1 MGEPGLTGP
10 HGYNG
15 RPGLR
20 GPKGQEGDAG
30 LGTNIIAFFMDIK
43 IIKMFFFQVVDGV
56 YGPKGEAGS
65 PGRFGYDGFPGNE
78 NLRINFTKLESNVIF
93 ESNRQA

>member
-20 GPKGQEGDAG
+20 GPKGEE
-30 LGTNIIAFFMDIK
+30 
-43 IIKMFFFQVVDGV
+43 
-56 YGPKGEAGS
+56 GEAGS
-65 PGRFGYDGFPGNE
+65 GTNIFDS
-78 NLRINFTKLESNVIF
+78 SNYKF
-93 ESNRQA
+93 ECSFAL